1 MSAVEIHTSSVTESS
16 ASKGVVGLIRR
27 RPDIILGPL
36 IFIGLLALWEFSVRA
51 FNIPRFVLP
60 PPTAVGNALYAG
72 LTESTQR
79 GGFWFH
85 IGVTFSEAMMGFVIG
100 SILGIALGFTLSTWE
115 TAERTIY
122 PYVVAF
128 QSLPKVAIAPLFL
141 VWFGFGIE
149 SKIILCTISTF
160 FPMLVNSMAGCRSV
174 DPDRIDMARSCCASR
189 AVIFRRIVL
198 PSAMPFL
205 FAGFNM
211 SIVLSMVGALTSEF
225 VGANAGLGMLLIS
238 FQNAMQIDAMFALLI
253 ILMVIGFLLN
263 RTVRLAERK
272 LCFWAHRANN
282 KS

>member
-1 MSAVEIHTSSVTESS
+1 MSAIDMNTAMPVTTAVAKPS
-16 ASKGVVGLIRR
+16 LLRR
-27 RPDIILGPL
+27 RPDIVLGPL
-36 IFIGLLALWEFSVRA
+36 ILIALLLAWEFSVKT
-51 FNIPRFVLP
+51 FNVPRFVLP
-60 PPTAVGNALYAG
+60 PPSDVARALYAG
-72 LTESTQR
+72 LTQGTAS
-79 GGFWFH
+79 GGFWYH
-85 IGVTFSEAMMGFVIG
+85 IGVTFSEAMLGFVLG
-100 SILGIALGFTLSTWE
+100 SVLGILIGFALSTWE
-115 TAERTIY
+115 MAERTIY

-141 VWFGFGIE
+141 VWFGFGLE

-189 AVIFRRIVL
+189 FVIFRRIVL

-225 VGANAGLGMLLIS
+225 VGSNAGLGMLLIS

-253 ILMVIGFLLN
+253 VLMIIGFTLN
-263 RTVRLAERK
+263 RVVRFAEQK
-272 LCFWAHRANN
+272 LCFWAHRSN
-282 KS
+282 KNA

>member
-1 MSAVEIHTSSVTESS
+1 MSTIDMNTAVPS
-16 ASKGVVGLIRR
+16 AAVVAKPGFIRR
-27 RPDIILGPL
+27 RPDVVLGPL
-36 IFIGLLALWEFSVRA
+36 ILIVLLLAWEFGVKT
-51 FNIPRFVLP
+51 FHVPRFVLP
-60 PPTAVGNALYAG
+60 PPSAVAMALYAG
-72 LTESTQR
+72 LTEGTAA
-79 GGFWFH
+79 GGFWYH
-85 IGVTFSEAMMGFVIG
+85 IGVTFSEAMMGFVLG
-100 SILGIALGFTLSTWE
+100 SILGILLGFALSTWE
-115 TAERTIY
+115 MAERTVY

-141 VWFGFGIE
+141 VWFGFGLE

-160 FPMLVNSMAGCRSV
+160 FPMLVASMAGCRSV

-189 AVIFRRIVL
+189 LVIFRRVVL

-225 VGANAGLGMLLIS
+225 VGSNAGLGMLLIS

-253 ILMVIGFLLN
+253 VLMVIGFLLN
-263 RTVRLAERK
+263 RIVRFAERK
-272 LCFWAHRANN
+272 LCFWAHRSNN

>member
-1 MSAVEIHTSSVTESS
+1 MSTIEMNTAVPS
-16 ASKGVVGLIRR
+16 AAAAAKPSFIRR
-27 RPDIILGPL
+27 RPDVVLGPL
-36 IFIGLLALWEFSVRA
+36 ILIVLLLAWEFGVKA
-51 FNIPRFVLP
+51 FQVPRFVLP
-60 PPTAVGNALYAG
+60 PPSAVAMALYSG
-72 LTESTQR
+72 LTEGTAA
-79 GGFWFH
+79 GGFWYH
-85 IGVTFSEAMMGFVIG
+85 IGVTFSEAMMGFVLG
-100 SILGIALGFTLSTWE
+100 SILGILLGFALSTWE
-115 TAERTIY
+115 MAERTVY

-141 VWFGFGIE
+141 VWFGFGLE

-189 AVIFRRIVL
+189 LVIFRRVVL

-225 VGANAGLGMLLIS
+225 VGSNAGLGMLLIS

-253 ILMVIGFLLN
+253 VLMVIGCLLN
-263 RTVRLAERK
+263 RIVRFAERK
-272 LCFWAHRANN
+272 LCFWAHRSNN